1 MNKQTYILIENY
13 MLSCM
18 RDAAH
23 DKEHIY
29 RVLYNA
35 LNIAQ
40 AESGVDYD
48 VLITACLLHDIGR
61 DEQFK
66 NPKLDHAEV
75 GGDKAYKF
83 LIDNG
88 FSTEFANKV
97 KSCIITHRF
106 RKSRQ
111 PESIEAK
118 ILFDADKLDVTG
130 AMGIARTLMY
140 KNGVGEPLYSVGEDG
155 MPSNGEYDEQPS
167 FFQEYNFKL
176 KNLYDK
182 FYTERGRLLAAERK
196 SVAKAFYDGLY
207 TEVEDTYKNGKNLLK
222 SFVEN

>member
-1 MNKQTYILIENY
+1 

-35 LNIAQ
+35 LQIAQ
-40 AESGVDYD
+40 AESDVDYD

-83 LIDNG
+83 LTDNG
-88 FSTEFANKV
+88 FSAEFAEHV
-97 KSCIITHRF
+97 KSCIVTHRF
-106 RKSRQ
+106 RKSRP
-111 PESIEAK
+111 PESVEAK

-130 AMGIARTLMY
+130 AMGVARTLMY
-140 KNGVGEPLYSVGEDG
+140 KSGVGEPLYSIGEDG
-155 MPSNGEYDEQPS
+155 MPSNGEGDEQPS

-182 FYTERGRLLAAERK
+182 FYTKRGRLLAAERK
-196 SVAKAFYDGLY
+196 SAAKEFYGSLY
-207 TEVEDTYKNGKNLLK
+207 AEVESAYKNGKRLLSK
-222 SFVEN
+222 FMD

>member
-13 MLSCM
+13 MLQCM

-40 AESGVDYD
+40 AESNVDYD
-48 VLITACLLHDIGR
+48 VLIAACLLHDIGR

-83 LIDNG
+83 LTDNG
-88 FSTEFANKV
+88 FSAEFAERV
-97 KSCIITHRF
+97 KSCIVAHRF
-106 RKSRQ
+106 RKSRPPQ
-111 PESIEAK
+111 SIEAK

-130 AMGIARTLMY
+130 AMGVARTLMY
-140 KNGVGEPLYSVGEDG
+140 KSGVGEPLYSLGMDG
-155 MPSNGEYDEQPS
+155 MPSNGECDEQPS

-182 FYTERGRLLAAERK
+182 FFTERGRLLAAERK
-196 SVAKAFYDGLY
+196 NAAKAFYDSLY
-207 TEVEDTYKNGKNLLK
+207 AEVENAYKNGKKLLK
-222 SFVEN
+222 DFVD

>member
-1 MNKQTYILIENY
+1 MNKQTYILVENY

-40 AESGVDYD
+40 AESNIDYD

-75 GGDKAYKF
+75 GGDKAYRF
-83 LIDNG
+83 LTDNG
-88 FSTEFANKV
+88 FSTEFASKV
-97 KSCIITHRF
+97 KSCIVTHRF
-106 RKSRQ
+106 RKSRP

-140 KNGVGEPLYSVGEDG
+140 KSGVGDPLYSLGEDG
-155 MPSNGEYDEQPS
+155 MPSNGEGDEAPS

-182 FYTERGRLLAAERK
+182 FYTERGRQLAAERK
-196 SVAKAFYDGLY
+196 SAAKAFYDSLY
-207 TEVEDTYKNGKNLLK
+207 AEVESAYGSGKCLLK
-222 SFVEN
+222 NFID

>member
-1 MNKQTYILIENY
+1 MNKQTYSLIENY
-13 MLSCM
+13 MLQCM

-40 AESGVDYD
+40 AENNVDYD
-48 VLITACLLHDIGR
+48 VLITACLLHDVGR

-75 GGDKAYKF
+75 GGDMAYKF
-83 LIDNG
+83 LIDIG
-88 FSTEFANKV
+88 FSDEFADKV
-97 KSCIITHRF
+97 KRCIITHRF
-106 RKSRQ
+106 RKSRP

-140 KNGVGEPLYSVGEDG
+140 KAGMGDPLYSVGEDG
-155 MPSNGEYDEQPS
+155 MPSNGEGDEQPS

-182 FYTERGRLLAAERK
+182 FYTERGRQLAAGRK
-196 SVAKAFYDGLY
+196 STAKTFYDSLY
-207 TEVEDTYKNGKNLLK
+207 AEVESAYKNGMGLLG
-222 SFVEN
+222 EIIE